1 MINLFQK
8 NIGKKMK
15 KKNNMKLINISDLIK
30 YLFIIFI
37 CLNINNHALANPKK
51 IVKNVICKEKNI
63 FKDFLENNQK
73 EKLTWFGLSEDG
85 SSITELYVSPSTN
98 NWTILETDTNGI
110 SCATVGGKDSQKLMN
125 N

>member
-1 MINLFQK
+1 
-8 NIGKKMK
+8 
-15 KKNNMKLINISDLIK
+15 MKLNK
-30 YLFIIFI
+30 VIII
-37 CLNINNHALANPKK
+37 AEVGVNHNGNFFDAKK

>member
-1 MINLFQK
+1 MLNLFQK

-15 KKNNMKLINISDLIK
+15 KKNNMELVNIADLIK
-30 YLFIIFI
+30 YFFIIFI

-63 FKDFLENNQK
+63 FKDFLENNQN

-85 SSITELYVSPSTN
+85 S
-98 NWTILETDTNGI
+98 
-110 SCATVGGKDSQKLMN
+110 
-125 N
+125 